1 MSLLTVKNLSQ
12 GFIDKTLYEDA
23 SFVLNKEDH
32 MGVIGQNGVGKS
44 TLIKILTGEIIPDA
58 GSVKWQKKIHVGYLD
73 QYAKLT
79 PGVTIKGFLQTAFA
93 PLYKKEKEL
102 NDLYN
107 QYAAQG
113 QQELLDK
120 AGKIQTYLEENNF
133 YEIDA
138 EIEQVASGLGLADL
152 GYDHDVAKL
161 SGGQRSKIILA
172 KLLLQQPD
180 VLVLDEP
187 TNYLDV
193 SHINWLVAYL
203 NDFSGAFIVVSHDYD
218 FLGQITNCVIDIDF
232 GTITRYTG
240 SLKQALRQKAANRE
254 TYLKAYANQ
263 QRKIAKTEAYIRKNK
278 AGTRAKSAKS
288 REKQLARM
296 DILTPPKNNR
306 KAQFSFPYTATASN
320 LLLQTHDLVIGYD
333 HALIKTAFNFSV
345 GGDEKVAVTGF
356 NGIGKTTLLKTI
368 LGQLKPIYGN
378 YELSVTA
385 KLAYFKQDLQW
396 PNNNMTPLQ
405 FLQEEFERKKPKE
418 LRQALARMGLTAQQV
433 MSSLKELSGGEQ
445 EKVKLAKM
453 QFEPANLLFLD
464 EPTNHLDNDTKDAL
478 LKAIIA
484 FPGGVIIVSHERD
497 FFRGDWIDKTIDLEK
512 LQWQLKKKNK
522 KNFIR
527 KC

>member
-1 MSLLTVKNLSQ
+1 MSLLSVQNLSQ
-12 GFIDKTLYEDA
+12 SFIDKTLYEDA

-44 TLIKILTGEIIPDA
+44 TLIKILTGEIIPDD
-58 GSVKWQKKIHVGYLD
+58 GQVKWQRKINVGYLD
-73 QYAKLT
+73 QYAKLQ
-79 PGVTIKGFLQTAFA
+79 PGVTIRGFLQTAFSS
-93 PLYKKEKEL
+93 LYQKEQEL
-102 NDLYN
+102 NQLYAR
-107 QYAAQG
+107 YADNG
-113 QQELLDK
+113 DSNLLDK
-120 AGKIQTYLEENNF
+120 AGKLQTYLEENNF
-133 YEIDA
+133 YKIDT
-138 EIEQVASGLGLADL
+138 EIERVASGLGLAEL
-152 GYDHDVAKL
+152 GFDHDVAKL

-172 KLLLQQPD
+172 KLLLQNPD

-193 SHINWLVAYL
+193 SHINWLVDYL
-203 NDFSGAFIVVSHDYD
+203 NDFEGAFIVVSHDYD
-218 FLGQITNCVIDIDF
+218 FLGQIANCVIDIDF

-240 SLKQALRQKAANRE
+240 TLKQALKQKQANRE

-306 KAQFSFPYTATASN
+306 KAKFEFPYVATASN
-320 LLLQTHDLVIGYD
+320 LLLQTQDLVIGYD
-333 HALIKTAFNFSV
+333 HALIKSAFNFSV

-356 NGIGKTTLLKTI
+356 NGIGKTTLLKTL
-368 LGQLKPIYGN
+368 LGQIKPIYGN
-378 YELSVTA
+378 FELSVTA
-385 KLAYFKQDLQW
+385 KMAYFQQDLVW
-396 PNNNMTPLQ
+396 PNKNMTPLQ
-405 FLQEEFERKKPKE
+405 FLQEEFERKKPRE
-418 LRQALARMGLTAQQV
+418 LRQALARMGLTAQQA
-433 MSSLKELSGGEQ
+433 MSPLKELSGGEQ

-478 LKAIIA
+478 RRAITS

-497 FFRGDWIDKTIDLEK
+497 FFRGNWVDKTIDLEK
-512 LQWQLKKKNK
+512 L
-522 KNFIR
+522 
-527 KC
+527 